1 MGGREREWRESLV
14 IKETEKGGGRE
25 RKKKKK
31 AMPADKKKCVF
42 CFVFFHFLSFREGCG
57 VRGVSCNTETET
69 KAIDEISLFLF
80 FISAGF
86 SKGE

>member
-1 MGGREREWRESLV
+1 MV